1 MGWLFGKKKNVPPL
15 VSPGGKSFDEMSL
28 QFSKNRYSD
37 KNIGPE
43 QLQAAVDF
51 DKPLNFPEMPDFEVP
66 QPQTSKPNFPS
77 KSMPKPAMQKSMDMG
92 VYQEPSSEPS
102 FVKVEVYQ
110 EMLGA
115 ITESKQKLNELAET
129 NRKLESSEY
138 NEEDNFVK
146 LKRAVKV
153 MHDRMLL
160 IDKTIF
166 KV

>member
-1 MGWLFGKKKNVPPL
+1 
-15 VSPGGKSFDEMSL
+15 
-28 QFSKNRYSD
+28 
-37 KNIGPE
+37 
-43 QLQAAVDF
+43 
-51 DKPLNFPEMPDFEVP
+51 
-66 QPQTSKPNFPS
+66 
-77 KSMPKPAMQKSMDMG
+77 MPKPAMQKSMDMG